1 MVANTCSPDPWTS
14 SAYSRLTAS
23 SLLMLFDVRTSL
35 LENMDVIPQLPPVA
49 ELPEMKEGRLFNM
62 EIM

>member
-1 MVANTCSPDPWTS
+1 
-14 SAYSRLTAS
+14 
-23 SLLMLFDVRTSL
+23 MLFDVRTSL